1 MPEQPSDWG
10 IHIEKLEE
18 ALLSCFQQWKE
29 VAAVLNGYLGK
40 SKSDKLSDVDLIDC
54 FCSDM
59 KDRLTEIRKQNGHPG
74 SRRFGLM
81 GEPPL

>member
-1 MPEQPSDWG
+1 MPERPSDRG

-18 ALLSCFQQWKE
+18 SLLSCFQQWKE
-29 VAAVLNGYLGK
+29 VAAALNGYPGK
-40 SKSDKLSDVDLIDC
+40 GKSDKLSDVDLIDY

-59 KDRLTEIRKQNGHPG
+59 KDRLTEIRKRGEQPE
-74 SRRFGLM
+74 RWRFGLM

>member
-1 MPEQPSDWG
+1 MPERPSDWG
-10 IHIEKLEE
+10 IHIAKLEK

-29 VAAVLNGYLGK
+29 VAEELNGYLEK
-40 SKSDKLSDVDLIDC
+40 SKSDKMRDFDLIDC

-59 KDRLTEIRKQNGHPG
+59 KDRLTEIRQQNEHPELW
-74 SRRFGLM
+74 RFDLM